1 MAFIRAKNYFLSLAA
16 LATFLLWGVSLANG
30 TITQLIIASWQGVL
44 EDGTEFH
51 TKYTGLFLLDFP
63 ISLLV
68 AFFYFGTNGHDL
80 AYQYFLID
88 AYSTLQ
94 SAFVWL
100 YVESNR
106 RTEKPQ
112 AVANPII
119 WGLLWQCFGGA
130 IALPLYFY
138 NHLHWLGHSQKT
150 RESSVLA
157 TTTAASA
164 AAIPISFIIGAV
176 VPAII
181 GMLPTWLP
189 RAPQAHQLV
198 LAFWQPDPVWVSLT
212 QAVFAALFARV
223 WWKSSR
229 TASTARRITGGKSE
243 ASSWICA
250 SYILAAVSSA
260 TGHSYATYK
269 VFCSSE
275 PGVLWWRMY
284 VPKDLSGI
292 REGTT
297 LVDGPW
303 LFLQYDLII
312 IALSSISWAFLLVRQ
327 LLGPREMS
335 TVRLALVFLLGH
347 VVIGPGTTV
356 SLALYWREVKLEQN
370 RQVDDLRN
378 KSVD

>member
-1 MAFIRAKNYFLSLAA
+1 MAFITTKNYFLSLAA
-16 LATFLLWGVSLANG
+16 LATFLLWGISLANG
-30 TITQLIIASWQGVL
+30 TVTQLIMASWHGAL
-44 EDGTEFH
+44 EDGTDFH

-106 RTEKPQ
+106 RTEKPR
-112 AVANPII
+112 AVNNPII
-119 WGLLWQCFGGA
+119 WGLLWQCFGAA

-138 NHLHWLGHSQKT
+138 NHLHWLGHSQNT
-150 RESSVLA
+150 QGSSVLA

-176 VPAII
+176 APAII

-189 RAPQAHQLV
+189 RASQAHQMV
-198 LAFWQPDPVWVSLT
+198 LAFWQPDPVWVSIT
-212 QAVFAALFARV
+212 QAVFTALFAHILI
-223 WWKSSR
+223 
-229 TASTARRITGGKSE
+229 ARGRSE
-243 ASSWICA
+243 ASRWIRA
-250 SYILAAVSSA
+250 SYALAAVSSA

-269 VFCSSE
+269 ALWSGE
-275 PGVLWWRMY
+275 PGVSWWRMY
-284 VPKDLSGI
+284 VPKDLTGI

-312 IALSSISWAFLLVRQ
+312 IALSSISWAFLLVKQ
-327 LLGPREMS
+327 LLGAREVS

-347 VVIGPGTTV
+347 VIIGPGATV
-356 SLALYWREVKLEQN
+356 SLALYWRERKLEQN
-370 RQVDDLRN
+370 RQVEDLQKKR
-378 KSVD
+378 VY